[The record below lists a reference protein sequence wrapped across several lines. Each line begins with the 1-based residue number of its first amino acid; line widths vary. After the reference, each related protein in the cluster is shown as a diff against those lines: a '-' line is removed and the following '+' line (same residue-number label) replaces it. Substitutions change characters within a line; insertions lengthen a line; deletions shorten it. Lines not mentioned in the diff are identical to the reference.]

1 MCGIQK
7 CLKNVYLNLVL
18 KSHPRL
24 FTLIPSR
31 APFLNCQFRL
41 CRAVTSFSGS
51 HVNFEAEWHRRLIW
65 CSFVCH
71 VSYGNTCGL
80 LFFQIFSLS
89 FSSPPLS
96 VLLSLSSHLIGHTGN
111 GSDSFL
117 RKLHPLPVCIPPHLP
132 PSPVFFFFLSVL
144 REQLLKEWRSSSAS
158 RNPPV
163 TLMRLWPDERAR

>member
-1 MCGIQK
+1 MSAKCVPKPCTSKSSSTVHTHSFTSSVPQLSVSFMLCG
-7 CLKNVYLNLVL
+7 NF
-18 KSHPRL
+18 L
-24 FTLIPSR
+24 FWFPCEL
-31 APFLNCQFRL
+31 
-41 CRAVTSFSGS
+41 
-51 HVNFEAEWHRRLIW
+51 EAEWHRRLIW

-80 LFFQIFSLS
+80 LFFQVFSLS
-89 FSSPPLS
+89 FSSPSVS

-117 RKLHPLPVCIPPHLP
+117 RKLHPLPVCMPPHLP
-132 PSPVFFFFLSVL
+132 PSRFSFFLSVL
-144 REQLLKEWRSSSAS
+144 REQPLKEWRSSSAS

>member
-1 MCGIQK
+1 MFEK
-7 CLKNVYLNLVL
+7 CVPKPCTK
-18 KSHPRL
+18 KSSSTVHTHS
-24 FTLIPSR
+24 FTSSVPQLSVSFMPC
-31 APFLNCQFRL
+31 ANFLLWFPCEL
-41 CRAVTSFSGS
+41 
-51 HVNFEAEWHRRLIW
+51 EAEWHRRLIW

-89 FSSPPLS
+89 FSSAPLS
-96 VLLSLSSHLIGHTGN
+96 VSLSLSSHLIGHTGN

-117 RKLHPLPVCIPPHLP
+117 RKLHPLPVCMPPHLP

-144 REQLLKEWRSSSAS
+144 REQPLEEWRSSSPS

-163 TLMRLWPDERAR
+163 TLMRLWSDERAR